1 MSEPRL
7 AGRKPPAKITW
18 RQARPDDPMF
28 GKIFIVPIQRLVEEE
43 PQNLR
48 EAEVCSHRATPLN
61 QARSTVGAARSGAPD
76 QA

>member
-28 GKIFIVPIQRLVEEE
+28 GKIFIVPIQLFVEEE

-48 EAEVCSHRATPLN
+48 EAEDLLPPCYDLES
-61 QARSTVGAARSGAPD
+61 SS
-76 QA
+76 